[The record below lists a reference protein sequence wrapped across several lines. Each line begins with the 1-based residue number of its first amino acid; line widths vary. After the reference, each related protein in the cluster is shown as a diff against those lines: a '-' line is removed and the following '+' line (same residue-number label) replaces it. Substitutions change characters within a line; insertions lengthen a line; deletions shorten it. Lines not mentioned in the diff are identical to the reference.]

1 MATSAQQIPIST
13 YRVSDEAE
21 KLVLSVLRSGQLAQG
36 PMVAKLE
43 EMTAKMAGSE
53 YAVAFSNG
61 TATLIASLIAHGI
74 GPGDEVITSP
84 FTFVATLNAILFT
97 GATVVF
103 ADIDDQTYNID
114 PEAIKTALTPFT
126 KAIMPVHI
134 FGQSANMTKITKI
147 AEQNSL
153 IIIEDAAQA
162 HGALWDKKPVGSF
175 GTGSF
180 SFYTTKN
187 VGCGEGGMVT
197 TNDSKIAHQLGLI
210 RNQGMKERYKY
221 ERVGWNFR
229 LTDLQAAVAIP
240 QMEVLED
247 SNKKRNLTAQRY
259 SESFSEIE
267 EVVVP
272 NIDENAYSVWHQYS
286 LRVKDATKRESIMAK
301 LTELGIGNGIYY
313 PRPVFEYDP
322 YLDNPNVRISSCEV
336 TQNVCKTVFSIP
348 VHHYLTENDVDRV
361 LEGVKN
367 AIN

>member
-1 MATSAQQIPIST
+1 M
-13 YRVSDEAE
+13 
-21 KLVLSVLRSGQLAQG
+21 LSVLRSGQLAQG

-84 FTFVATLNAILFT
+84 FIFVATLNAILFT

-162 HGALWDKKPVGSF
+162 HGALWD
-175 GTGSF
+175 T
-180 SFYTTKN
+180 
-187 VGCGEGGMVT
+187 
-197 TNDSKIAHQLGLI
+197 
-210 RNQGMKERYKY
+210 
-221 ERVGWNFR
+221 R
-229 LTDLQAAVAIP
+229 L
-240 QMEVLED
+240 
-247 SNKKRNLTAQRY
+247 
-259 SESFSEIE
+259 
-267 EVVVP
+267 
-272 NIDENAYSVWHQYS
+272 
-286 LRVKDATKRESIMAK
+286 
-301 LTELGIGNGIYY
+301 
-313 PRPVFEYDP
+313 
-322 YLDNPNVRISSCEV
+322 NP
-336 TQNVCKTVFSIP
+336 
-348 VHHYLTENDVDRV
+348 
-361 LEGVKN
+361 
-367 AIN
+367 